1 MDRERKKRI
10 IKIFAGILIVSGF
23 LILFLI
29 YYKVLFYEILY
40 FSRQVR
46 KFNLLSISENK
57 KTFSENKDNIIPV
70 NYEFAIVIPKIYA
83 NAPIISNI
91 DPYDSKQYLPVLKKG
106 VAHAKGTSFPGE
118 GKTIYLFA
126 HSTDAFY
133 NVGTYNAVFYLI
145 GKLQSGDEVDIYFKG
160 SLYRYYVVSN
170 KIVSPS
176 AVDYLENQD
185 KEILILQ
192 TCYPPGTTIKRLIVT
207 ALLK

>member
-1 MDRERKKRI
+1 MDRKRKKGI
-10 IKIFAGILIVSGF
+10 IKTFAGLLIYCGF

-29 YYKVLFYEILY
+29 YRQVVFYEILY

-46 KFNLLSISENK
+46 NVNLLSAAKNIKMFSGNK
-57 KTFSENKDNIIPV
+57 NDITPV

-83 NAPIISNI
+83 SSPIIPNI
-91 DPYDSKQYLPVLKKG
+91 NPYDPKQYLPVLKKG

-145 GKLQSGDEVDIYFKG
+145 GKLQPGDEIDIYFKG
-160 SLYRYYVVSN
+160 SLFRYYVAGKNV
-170 KIVSPS
+170 VSPY
-176 AVDYLENQD
+176 AMDYLENQD
-185 KEILILQ
+185 KEKLILQ
-192 TCYPPGTTIKRLIVT
+192 TCYPPGTTLKRLIVT
-207 ALLK
+207 ALLN